1 MKLQHFNLH
10 QAIFT
15 FAIGISLGF
24 LPQNPATAQVR
35 TIEQQ
40 DAQTKPTSVYL
51 KEGEADLIGFENDE
65 IITFIL
71 LSDPSKNVYNSDAPI
86 ESGQARTITLRQIEE
101 IDIPG
106 ATSTKIP
113 NMFVQT
119 VDAQGKVSRY
129 QFNIYNDSQEQDDN
143 QIAIIPTKL
152 EPKPNPKPKVIPPPK
167 NNIQTSLGEATPED
181 ILLGLDTVL
190 KKGKLL
196 PEDPLVFQINEYAGM
211 TMNGFSANQAIEKV
225 EVPLSILQKI
235 GSIGLQEDTR
245 RRLLPL
251 PPTIFP
257 EKTSNSNQKIY

>member
-1 MKLQHFNLH
+1 MNLQHFNLR
-10 QAIFT
+10 QSIIT
-15 FAIGISLGF
+15 LTIGISLGF
-24 LPQNPATAQVR
+24 MPKNPVTAQVR
-35 TIEQQ
+35 IIEQQ
-40 DAQTKPTSVYL
+40 IAQTKPTNIYL
-51 KEGEADLIGFENDE
+51 KQGEADLIGFENDE

-86 ESGQARTITLRQIEE
+86 ESGQARAITLRQIEK

-106 ATSTKIP
+106 TTTTEIP

-119 VDAQGKVSRY
+119 VDAQGKVSTY
-129 QFNIYNDSQEQDDN
+129 QFNIYNDSQEVDNN
-143 QIAIIPTKL
+143 QIAIRPTKL
-152 EPKPNPKPKVIPPPK
+152 QPKPKPKVILPPQ

-190 KKGKLL
+190 KRGELL
-196 PEDPLVFQINEYAGM
+196 PKDPLVFKINEYAGM

-235 GSIGLQEDTR
+235 GSIGQQEDAR

-251 PPTIFP
+251 PPNIFP
-257 EKTSNSNQKIY
+257 EKTSKQKI

>member
-1 MKLQHFNLH
+1 MKLQHLNLR
-10 QAIFT
+10 QTIFT
-15 FAIGISLGF
+15 LTVGISLGF
-24 LPQNPATAQVR
+24 SCINPATAQVR

-40 DAQTKPTSVYL
+40 DARTKPISVYL

-86 ESGQARTITLRQIEE
+86 ESGQARAITLRQIEE

-106 ATSTKIP
+106 TTSTEIP
-113 NMFVQT
+113 NLFVQT
-119 VDAQGKVSRY
+119 VDAQGKVGRY
-129 QFNIYNDSQEQDDN
+129 QFHIYNDSQIKDDN
-143 QIAIIPTKL
+143 QIAIIPTKP
-152 EPKPNPKPKVIPPPK
+152 EPKPKIIPPKP
-167 NNIQTSLGEATPED
+167 NNIIQTVLGEATPED

-190 KKGKLL
+190 KKGQLS
-196 PEDPLVFQINEYAGM
+196 PEDNLVFQINEYAAM
-211 TMNGFSANQAIEKV
+211 TMNGFSASQAIKKV

-235 GSIGLQEDTR
+235 GSIGQQEDAR

-257 EKTSNSNQKIY
+257 EKTSKQK

>member
-1 MKLQHFNLH
+1 MNLQYFNLR
-10 QAIFT
+10 QSIIT
-15 FAIGISLGF
+15 LTIGISLGF
-24 LPQNPATAQVR
+24 MPKNPVTAQVR
-35 TIEQQ
+35 IIEQQ
-40 DAQTKPTSVYL
+40 IAKTKPTSVYL
-51 KEGEADLIGFENDE
+51 KQGEADLIGFENDE

-71 LSDPSKNVYNSDAPI
+71 LSDLSKNIYNSDAPI
-86 ESGQARTITLRQIEE
+86 ESGQARAITLRQIKK

-106 ATSTKIP
+106 ATTTEIP

-129 QFNIYNDSQEQDDN
+129 QFNIYNDSQKKDHN

-152 EPKPNPKPKVIPPPK
+152 EPKPKVIPPPQ

-181 ILLGLDTVL
+181 ILLGLDTLL
-190 KKGKLL
+190 KRGELL
-196 PEDPLVFQINEYAGM
+196 PEDPLVFKINEYAGM

-235 GSIGLQEDTR
+235 GSIGQQEDTR

-251 PPTIFP
+251 PSVFRAGD
-257 EKTSNSNQKIY
+257 SR